1 MCRAPRQPT
10 GPPIHRTQAPASA
23 HPISPAKQRPPH
35 AHVLGRDPMSSPQSW
50 QHTSFHSRCA
60 AHGAG
65 SVRLGS
71 WEMRRGHSLSPA
83 ETGVALP
90 WPPAATSTGLV
101 PTSPARSLWFLQP
114 HISTLLQ
121 VWWSSWPRYGG
132 RKGSEMGVQPRL
144 PGETLRPAEAFR
156 TTVTLTPTGGG
167 FGDASASEMEDG
179 EVAV

>member
-1 MCRAPRQPT
+1 MQGPQAADGAPNTQDPGSCKCPPHQPCT
-10 GPPIHRTQAPASA
+10 
-23 HPISPAKQRPPH
+23 QRPPH
-35 AHVLGRDPMSSPQSW
+35 AHVLGCDPMSSPQSW
-50 QHTSFHSRCA
+50 QHMSFHSRCA

-71 WEMRRGHSLSPA
+71 WEMTQGHSLGPA